1 MGFAETGVENIKN
14 QMETYDN
21 TRIYPIDERSTNYS
35 AKVVGRNV
43 EANDVQPD
51 IEALRRIIPG
61 DIFVKDSIN
70 GPGTTGD
77 QDDECDNHIAIV
89 ASVPGDPYAITD
101 PVDYMNQI
109 ILIEAEFNNRIQSV
123 IKVLS
128 LGDYNQSKIPLGL
141 MIYSNFDTP
150 QTGDMLD
157 LKCQLWEIRRLKCT
171 D

>member
-1 MGFAETGVENIKN
+1 MDDIKT

-21 TRIYPIDERSTNYS
+21 NRIYPIDERSTNYS

-101 PVDYMNQI
+101 PADYMNQI

-128 LGDYNQSKIPLGL
+128 LGDYNQSKVIGPLA
-141 MIYSNFDTP
+141 IYSEFS
-150 QTGDMLD
+150 LD
-157 LKCQLWEIRRLKCT
+157 KDAELALKCQLWAIRRLK
-171 D
+171 